1 MECPRDQAE
10 VCEAGCGAGGR
21 IQRTGGHTIMAA
33 LCRNY
38 IVSFQG
44 LLADVEVY
52 SGSGKCSNLKIAPIP
67 STRYFFV
74 YFSLPRIV

>member
-10 VCEAGCGAGGR
+10 VCQAGCGAGGR
-21 IQRTGGHTIMAA
+21 IQRAGGQTIMSA
-33 LCRNY
+33 LCRNH

-52 SGSGKCSNLKIAPIP
+52 SGSGKCSNLKIAPLP
-67 STRYFFV
+67 SPRYFFV